1 MNIEEKL
8 NELEEFI
15 ENNFNKTQFE
25 KEVFDLINHLS
36 TVEDI
41 LRLASI
47 IRWAPYENEDNA
59 IETALNIT
67 DRAIEKS
74 VESNNKEELETR
86 AKDWWRLLAEASCVE
101 HNSKPVLSDSDLHY
115 IANLLNRNTRMKWL
129 MPLIIE
135 TAIDEGEADEF

>member
-25 KEVFDLINHLS
+25 KEVFDLINLLS
-36 TVEDI
+36 TNEDI

-59 IETALNIT
+59 IETALKVIG
-67 DRAIEKS
+67 
-74 VESNNKEELETR
+74 KEFLSENRIVKELT
-86 AKDWWRLLAEASCVE
+86 K
-101 HNSKPVLSDSDLHY
+101 
-115 IANLLNRNTRMKWL
+115 NL
-129 MPLIIE
+129 
-135 TAIDEGEADEF
+135 